1 MGRVCV
7 RGGGGVGGWS
17 YLLGLLFT
25 FVLACSVKKKK
36 NIIIETLGQ
45 AHKLTRSQLTPRT
58 QATLIF
64 LHKLTCEALTI
75 NRLCSLLA
83 LKSAS
88 KLL

>member
-1 MGRVCV
+1 MGY
-7 RGGGGVGGWS
+7 S
-17 YLLGLLFT
+17 DLLGLPFP

-36 NIIIETLGQ
+36 NIIIETLWQ
-45 AHKLTRSQLTPRT
+45 ADKLTRPQSTPRT
-58 QATLIF
+58 QATSIF